1 MQKKKI
7 FQNWR
12 CNKDISRKNK
22 RTNNWENLSQQ
33 IHIQRNTI
41 KEFFRQQKGS
51 PDGEREMQGDMK
63 DIGKGKG
70 SEEIEISIY
79 FIKQWNYW
87 LSGFNIYESTEV
99 KSKQS

>member
-1 MQKKKI
+1 
-7 FQNWR
+7 
-12 CNKDISRKNK
+12 
-22 RTNNWENLSQQ
+22 
-33 IHIQRNTI
+33 
-41 KEFFRQQKGS
+41 
-51 PDGEREMQGDMK
+51 MQGDMK

-99 KSKQS
+99 KSK

>member
-1 MQKKKI
+1 MQKKKKTFKIEGAIKI
-7 FQNWR
+7 FPEKT
-12 CNKDISRKNK
+12 NKQ
-22 RTNNWENLSQQ
+22 TNNWENLSQQ

-41 KEFFRQQKGS
+41 KEFFRQRKGS

-79 FIKQWNYW
+79 FIKQ
-87 LSGFNIYESTEV
+87 
-99 KSKQS
+99 